1 MCTTNTSS
9 FSSSTIT
16 PMQAAD
22 GAVRALLGAGAVA
35 SLFVREGVEWDASCE
50 LCRVTVRLV
59 VGFANG
65 GEVVDFVGPFVAPEV
80 ARAEALLA
88 AAAVMDAMPRR
99 RPMRRA

>member
-1 MCTTNTSS
+1 MCTPNTSSS
-9 FSSSTIT
+9 FSSSVT
-16 PMQAAD
+16 PVQAAND
-22 GAVRALLGAGAVA
+22 AIRAMLGPGAVA
-35 SLFVREGVEWDASCE
+35 CIFVRDGAERDVTRE

-80 ARAEALLA
+80 ARAEALRA
-88 AAAVMDAMPRR
+88 AAAAMDALPRR

>member
-1 MCTTNTSS
+1 MCTINTFS
-9 FSSSTIT
+9 FSSSLT

-22 GAVRALLGAGAVA
+22 GAMSALLGLGAVA
-35 SLFVREGVEWDASCE
+35 SLFVREGVEWDASRE
-50 LCRVTVRLV
+50 LCRATVRLV

-80 ARAEALLA
+80 ARGAALLA
-88 AAAVMDAMPRR
+88 AAAAMDAMPRR